1 LNDKKQQLAI
11 SPWSRKKMTTES
23 KISDAPSSPLIR
35 VVIVDDSPLIRQVL
49 KGIICDSDDLEVV
62 GTAHDA
68 NAARELIRA
77 TNPDVV
83 TLDIEMPGMNG
94 LEFLER
100 LMRLRPTPVVMIST
114 LTVDG
119 AEATFRALELGAVDF
134 HPKPSI
140 DAQQQLTEY
149 AEEIC
154 EKIRA
159 AARSQVGM
167 RKLTPMARPSK
178 GNIYSQELLLIGAS
192 TGGTEAIR
200 TVLESMPTDA
210 PPILIVQ
217 HMPAGFTKTFAAR
230 LDKICPVRVAE
241 AVDGMPLLAGHA
253 YIAPGDHHLLL
264 GKVGGRRVCELSTT
278 ALVNRHRPSVDVLF
292 HSVAAHPALARRTA
306 AAILTGMGKDG
317 AGGLLALHQA
327 GAHTVGQNEE
337 SCVVYGMPREAAA
350 LNALDEVK
358 PLNQIASALLRQPH
372 R

>member
-1 LNDKKQQLAI
+1 
-11 SPWSRKKMTTES
+11 MTIDTRITETEQGR
-23 KISDAPSSPLIR
+23 LIR
-35 VVIVDDSPLIRQVL
+35 VAVVDDSPLIRQVL
-49 KGIICDSDDLEVV
+49 KRIISEAEDMEVI
-62 GTAHDA
+62 GMAQDAH
-68 NAARELIRA
+68 AARELIRA

-149 AEEIC
+149 ADEIC

-159 AARSQVGM
+159 AARSRVGM
-167 RKLTPMARPSK
+167 RPQAPLARPGK
-178 GNIYSQELLLIGAS
+178 GATGHGQELLLIGAS

-200 TVLESMPTDA
+200 EVLEGMPADA

-230 LDKICPVRVAE
+230 LDRTCPMHVTE
-241 AVDGMPLLAGHA
+241 AASGMPLLAGHA

-264 GKVGGRRVCELSTT
+264 GEIGGRRVCELSR
-278 ALVNRHRPSVDVLF
+278 AELVNRHRPSVDVLF
-292 HSVAAHPALARRTA
+292 HSVAAHTTLAKRTS

-317 AGGLLALHQA
+317 AEGLLALHQA
-327 GAHTVGQNEE
+327 GAYTVGQSQET
-337 SCVVYGMPREAAA
+337 CVVYGMPREAAA
-350 LNALDEVK
+350 VHALDEVK
-358 PLNQIASALLRQPH
+358 PLNQIANTLLRQQ